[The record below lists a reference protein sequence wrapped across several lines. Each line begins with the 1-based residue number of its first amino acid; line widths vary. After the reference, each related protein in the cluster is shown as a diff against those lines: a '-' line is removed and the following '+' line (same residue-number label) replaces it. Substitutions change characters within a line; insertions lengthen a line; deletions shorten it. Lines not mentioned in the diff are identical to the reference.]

1 MRDQNLEDGMTEKP
15 SYAIVHV
22 PDGCFRHGRYRLDRT
37 TATFATSVAYAKPV
51 TDQQGSLIGWKLQP
65 LVVLRGSAS
74 TIWPTPADAL
84 ASTRLL
90 TAAAASRLIDDAIAA
105 STDGAVR

>member
-1 MRDQNLEDGMTEKP
+1 MDRISD
-15 SYAIVHV
+15 YAVVRMH
-22 PDGCFRHGRYRLDRT
+22 DGRYRLDRT
-37 TATFATSVAYAKPV
+37 TPPAPGPVAYAKPV
-51 TDQQGSLIGWKLQP
+51 PDRLGGHMGWKLQP
-65 LVVLRGSAS
+65 IVVLRGSAS
-74 TIWPTPADAL
+74 MVWPTPADAL